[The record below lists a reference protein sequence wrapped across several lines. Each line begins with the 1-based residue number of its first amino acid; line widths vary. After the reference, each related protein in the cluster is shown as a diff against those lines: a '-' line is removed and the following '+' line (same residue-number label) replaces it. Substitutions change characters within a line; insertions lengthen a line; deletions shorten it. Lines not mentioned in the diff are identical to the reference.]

1 MTIKNKNE
9 IGWKKHPRPQM
20 RRGLFHMI
28 ESGWRLNG
36 REICVPFPPQAPLSG
51 YEGDLVTELCY
62 EVSFVLPANFTKER
76 ILLHFGAVDQV
87 AEVRVNGQRVGT
99 HEGGYLPFSF
109 DVTEAVS
116 GTGENRL
123 EVKVTDKLSKVY
135 PYGKQSLTP
144 GGMWYTPVSGI
155 WQTVWLENV
164 PERYIKEVRL
174 MPDAEGVSVV
184 VADNDGMVRGKAAGV
199 GKTERSA
206 EAQTG
211 AAISENGVQKTEE
224 GTGITV
230 LIDLGDGETLTET
243 FSGTEGYVH
252 LTGRNSDSGTLIA
265 PKYWTPDNPHIYT
278 AKIKL
283 GGDEIETYFALRT
296 LGQEMFDGKPRLTL
310 NGEPVFLHGLL
321 DQGYFPEGIYLP
333 CCEEAYEKD
342 ILRMKE
348 LGFNMLRK
356 HCKVEPEWFYYY
368 CDIHGMLVLQD
379 IVNSG
384 GYSFVRDTALPTV
397 GFQKRKDNGRAKTE
411 DERKRRAFFEQH
423 MKETIA
429 HLYNHP
435 CVVGYTIFNEG
446 WGQFEADRM
455 YETAKTADR
464 SRWYDT
470 TSGWF
475 AKKKSDFDSRHVYF
489 RTKKLKGK
497 EKPLFLSECGGFSY
511 QIKEHCYSP
520 EKSYGYGTCRSAKE
534 LTERMVQMYR
544 KMVLPAIREGLC
556 GCVYTQVSD
565 VEEEINGLY
574 TYDREVCKVDKDALR
589 RLAEELCSANKF
601 KP

>member
-1 MTIKNKNE
+1 MTLKDINE

-20 RRGLFHMI
+20 RRELFHI
-28 ESGWRLNG
+28 LDKGWKLNG
-36 REICVPFPPQAPLSG
+36 HDICVPFPPQAPFSG

-76 ILLHFGAVDQV
+76 VLLHFGAVDQV
-87 AEVRVNGQRVGT
+87 TEVWVNGQCVGT

-109 DVTEAVS
+109 DITEVVFRE
-116 GTGENRL
+116 GENRL
-123 EVKVTDKLSKVY
+123 EVRVTDELSKVY
-135 PYGKQSLTP
+135 PYGKQSKTP
-144 GGMWYTPVSGI
+144 GGMWYTQVSGI

-164 PERYIKEVRL
+164 PKHYITDIKLTSYMAAVR
-174 MPDAEGVSVV
+174 
-184 VADNDGMVRGKAAGV
+184 
-199 GKTERSA
+199 
-206 EAQTG
+206 
-211 AAISENGVQKTEE
+211 
-224 GTGITV
+224 
-230 LIDLGDGETLTET
+230 IDLSGNEKIET
-243 FSGTEGYVH
+243 FDAFVYFREGGGCAERFH
-252 LTGRNSDSGTLIA
+252 SDHGVFWIKGA
-265 PKYWTPDNPHIYT
+265 YDMEDNPVKPHYWTPEDPYLYILL
-278 AKIKL
+278 IQM
-283 GGDEIETYFALRT
+283 GEDEVVTYFGLRELLWGTNGETYW
-296 LGQEMFDGKPRLTL
+296 LTL
-310 NGEPVFLHGLL
+310 NKEPLFLHGVL

-333 CCEEAYEKD
+333 CCEEEYEKD

-368 CDIHGMLVLQD
+368 CDVHGILVLQD

-384 GYSFVRDTALPTV
+384 GYSFMRDTALPTV

-455 YETAKTADR
+455 YEIAKTADPG
-464 SRWYDT
+464 RWFDT

-497 EKPLFLSECGGFSY
+497 NKPLFLSECGGFSY

-520 EKSYGYGTCRSAKE
+520 DKSYGYGTCRSTEE

-544 KMVLPAIREGLC
+544 KMVLPAIQEGLC

-589 RLAEELCSANKF
+589 RLAEELFSANKL